1 MCTKNKFLISMII
14 IFLLS
19 SFSTSAAI
27 NNADKENNDMLLL
40 KAGHVNTTFSVKSQ
54 NEVLLMS
61 SAISE
66 ETSDYYI
73 LQFSGPAKEEWIH
86 NVSSAG
92 AGFYSYVP
100 NNAFIVRMNTSVKS
114 QVQEENFVKWI
125 GEYKS
130 FYKYD
135 PEMVDGNT
143 ENGFFSSETENN
155 QTYFISLFSED
166 EYAKVVELLD
176 TQGVE
181 VLSGSGKII
190 RIQTSPDRI
199 DDISMIKGISWIEEY
214 VQPTINNDIAAG
226 IINVDTVRQNH
237 SLKGSGQ
244 IVAVCDSGLD
254 TGIND
259 SSMHADL
266 RGRILSLTDTY
277 DGNAA
282 DSLGHGT
289 HVAGSVL
296 GNGSLSNGQYSGMA
310 PEAELVFQSVGD
322 GSRYLY
328 LPDDLSEVFQAAY
341 DKGAR
346 IHTNSWGSSLSGAYT
361 EYSQQ
366 VDQFMWEHQDMLIL
380 FSAGNS
386 GVDSDRDGVIDL
398 DSIGSPGTAKNCL
411 TVGASENERGDTF
424 NISPY
429 IIWGSAWPEKY
440 PESPISDDY
449 MADDSNGIAAFSS
462 RGPTNDGRIK
472 PDVVA
477 PGTFIAST
485 KSSVSS
491 ETGWGPINSHYLY
504 MGGTSMSTP
513 ITAGAAALVREYYTE
528 VENLNSP
535 SAALLKATIING
547 ACNITLGQYGTGVFR
562 EIDGRY
568 DYSQGWGRIDIENSV
583 YPQFPV
589 VMEYYDYV
597 ALNYSESWNVSYDIL
612 YTSEP
617 VRVTLVWTDYPG
629 AANVDP
635 QLINNLDL
643 IVAAPDGTYYG
654 NGAPDTVNNVEGVE
668 LLEPEAGTY
677 TITVNGTNFKDLN
690 NAPTQNFSLVISYG
704 DVSNIY
710 MYPEHNSYTT
720 NTSTEVYMNLTHADG
735 INPGSIDMRIDGSLV
750 SYSLE
755 AISSGYKVQDQSQ
768 LYSEGFHN
776 VSVSALTDNG
786 EELNYW
792 WRFYV
797 SVGENILTV
806 QNPLENAV
814 IQNNTVMINAS
825 SNKLCDFWYNIDNGT
840 NSTAQSGYT
849 LNASTELAD
858 GNHNITVFAEDI
870 TGAVNSTTVNF
881 TVFTESAD
889 IESPSAG
896 TVYYLPE
903 DSFTLN
909 GTVGVATNV
918 SVYVNGALTNYS
930 EPVSNGMFNITNV
943 PLSNG
948 TNAIN
953 VSAMYNN
960 SLTDYFAVNTTIY
973 VSLGQTTDTGSS
985 DLITV
990 NVPGIDSN
998 VSNPV
1003 FNFNVSGSSSNPGNL
1018 SAAVVRGAEPGN
1030 GSSLIGN
1037 ALDIR
1042 VHNESDQNYSY
1053 QFGRNVS
1060 LTLGYDPYLVN
1071 STGKLAIAWY
1081 NTDEEVWIPYMSI
1094 VNTSVHTV
1102 TTNITHLSI
1111 YAPMEDNTAPV
1122 ISSVTN
1128 SSTSTTVNLEWF
1140 ASDDT
1145 DHVEVWKGVLLLGNY
1160 SGSEMTDT
1168 GLSASTLYNYSLRAV
1183 DYVGNTGEWFNTSVR
1198 TITPTSTSSTSSS
1211 SGGGGGGGGGSTGE
1225 DVDNIAFKDVLSVYS
1240 GSGDLVDFD
1249 FTKEQNEIDYIRYT
1263 SLKNAGKITVTI
1275 EMLKNTSAL
1284 VDEAPSGLVY
1294 KNMNIWVGK
1303 TGYATESNI
1312 KDPVIGFVVSKEWLG
1327 DNDVNTDT
1335 IVLNRYNEDV
1345 WARLET
1351 EQTGEDEDY
1360 YYFEASTP
1368 GFSPFAI
1375 TADQPTTTITEQE
1388 TIKEQVEAG
1397 SSNGGGDEAPVVYEE
1412 YENSE
1417 TDKSTPAVSGV
1428 VTLLIIAVVSVLLR
1442 KQQN

>member
-1 MCTKNKFLISMII
+1 MII
-14 IFLLS
+14 IFLLGP
-19 SFSTSAAI
+19 FSTSAAT
-27 NNADKENNDMLLL
+27 NNADTENHNMLLL
-40 KAGHVNTTFSVKSQ
+40 KAGHVNTTFSVESQ

-86 NVSSAG
+86 NVSSAD
-92 AGFYSYVP
+92 AVFYSYVP

-135 PEMVDGNT
+135 PEMVDDNT
-143 ENGFFSSETENN
+143 ENGFFSSETEKN

-166 EYAKVVELLD
+166 EYAKVVESLD
-176 TQGVE
+176 AQGVD

-259 SSMHADL
+259 NSMHADI
-266 RGRILSLTDTY
+266 RGRILSLTDTH

-296 GNGSLSNGQYSGMA
+296 GNGSLSGGQYSGMA

-322 GSRYLY
+322 SSRTLY

-346 IHTNSWGSSLSGAYT
+346 IHTNSWGSSLSGTYT

-386 GVDSDRDGVIDL
+386 GVDSDGDGVIDE

-411 TVGASENERGDTF
+411 TVGASENNRSDVDSTYG
-424 NISPY
+424 ISY
-429 IIWGSAWPEKY
+429 STNSTIR
-440 PESPISDDY
+440 DDKI
-449 MADDSNGIAAFSS
+449 ADNSSGIAAFSS

-477 PGTFIAST
+477 PGTLIAST
-485 KSSVSS
+485 KSSAATSLADASVY
-491 ETGWGPINSHYLY
+491 GNSNYTF
-504 MGGTSMSTP
+504 MSGTSMSTP

-528 VENLNSP
+528 VENLSNP

-547 ACNITLGQYGTGVFR
+547 ACNITPGQYGTGVFQ

-568 DYSQGWGRIDIENSV
+568 DYSQGWGRVDIENSV
-583 YPQFPV
+583 YPQSPV

-597 ALNYSESWNVSYDIL
+597 ALNYSDSWNVSYDIL

-643 IVAAPDGTYYG
+643 IVEAPDGTYYG
-654 NGAPDTVNNVEGVE
+654 NGAPDTVNNVEDVE

-677 TITVNGTNFKDLN
+677 TITVNGTSFKDLN

-720 NTSTEVYMNLTHADG
+720 NATTEVYMNLTHADG
-735 INPGSIDMRIDGSLV
+735 INSSSINMMIDGSSV
-750 SYSLE
+750 VPSLE
-755 AISSGYKVQDQSQ
+755 VISGGYKVENQTSQ
-768 LYSEGFHN
+768 PYSEGFHN
-776 VSVSALTDNG
+776 VSVSALTDQN

-814 IQNNTVMINAS
+814 IQNNTVLINTS

-840 NSTAQSGYT
+840 NSTVQSGYT
-849 LNASTELAD
+849 LNTSTELAE

-881 TVFTESAD
+881 TVFTDSAD
-889 IESPSAG
+889 IESPSSGA
-896 TVYYLPE
+896 VYYLPE
-903 DSFTLN
+903 NSFTLN
-909 GTVGVATNV
+909 GTVGIATNV
-918 SVYVNGALTNYS
+918 SVYVNGVLTNNS

-943 PLSNG
+943 PLSNA
-948 TNAIN
+948 TNTIN
-953 VSAMYNN
+953 VSAIYNS
-960 SLTDYFAVNTTIY
+960 SLTDYFAANTTIY
-973 VSLGQTTDTGSS
+973 VSLGQITDTGSS

-990 NVPGIDSN
+990 NVPGIDAN

-1003 FNFNVSGSSSNPGNL
+1003 FNFNVSGTSSNPGNL

-1030 GSSLIGN
+1030 GSSLTGN

-1042 VHNESDQNYSY
+1042 VYNESDPNYSY

-1071 STGKLAIAWY
+1071 NTDKLAVAWY
-1081 NTDEEVWIPYMSI
+1081 DTDGKVWVPYRSI
-1094 VNTSVHTV
+1094 VNTTVHTV

-1122 ISSVTN
+1122 INSVTN
-1128 SSTSTTVNLEWF
+1128 SSTSATVNLEWVT
-1140 ASDDT
+1140 SGDT
-1145 DHVEVWKGVLLLGNY
+1145 DHTEVWKSGSLLGNY

-1198 TITPTSTSSTSSS
+1198 TITPTSTTSTSSS
-1211 SGGGGGGGGGSTGE
+1211 SGGGGGGGSTGE

-1284 VDEAPSGLVY
+1284 VDETPSGLVY

-1351 EQTGEDEDY
+1351 EQTGEDEEF
-1360 YYFEASTP
+1360 YYFEANTP

-1388 TIKEQVEAG
+1388 TIKKQVEAG
-1397 SSNGGGDEAPVVYEE
+1397 SSNGSGDEAPVVYEE

-1417 TDKSTPAVSGV
+1417 TDRSTPAISGV
-1428 VTLLIIAVVSVLLR
+1428 VTLLILAVVSVLLR

>member
-1 MCTKNKFLISMII
+1 MII

-19 SFSTSAAI
+19 SFSTSAAT
-27 NNADKENNDMLLL
+27 NNADMENHDMLLL
-40 KAGHVNTTFSVKSQ
+40 KAGHVNTTFSVESQ

-66 ETSDYYI
+66 EASDYYI
-73 LQFSGPAKEEWIH
+73 LQFSGQAKEEWKH
-86 NVSSAG
+86 NVSSKG
-92 AGFYSYVP
+92 AEIYNYVP
-100 NNAFIVRMNTSVKS
+100 NNAFIVKMNTSTKT
-114 QVQEENFVKWI
+114 QIQELDFVKWV

-130 FYKYD
+130 FYKYG
-135 PEMVDGNT
+135 PEIMDSSN
-143 ENGFFSSETENN
+143 EAGFLSPEAEET
-155 QTYFISLFSED
+155 QIYYISLFSAD
-166 EYAKVVELLD
+166 EYLQTVESLEALE
-176 TQGVE
+176 VE
-181 VLSGSGKII
+181 VLGGFGRTIS
-190 RIQTSPDRI
+190 IQASTGQI
-199 DDISMIKGISWIEEY
+199 ENISSIEGISWIEEY
-214 VQPTINNDIAAG
+214 IQPTIDNDVVAG
-226 IINVDTVRQNH
+226 IITTDVVHDMH
-237 SLKGSGQ
+237 GLKGTNQ
-244 IVAVCDSGLD
+244 TVAVAD
-254 TGIND
+254 TGIDIGVNNE
-259 SSMHADL
+259 SMHADL
-266 RGRILSLTDTY
+266 RGRIIAIFDIVG
-277 DGNAA
+277 DGAA
-282 DSLGHGT
+282 DVSSGHGT
-289 HVAGSVL
+289 HVSGSVL
-296 GNGSLSNGQYSGMA
+296 GNGSLSGGQYAGMA
-310 PEAELVFQSVGD
+310 PEAELVMQAIGNNSD
-322 GSRYLY
+322 SLY
-328 LPDDLSEVFQAAY
+328 LPSGGLEELFQQAY
-341 DKGAR
+341 DEGAR
-346 IHTNSWGSSLSGAYT
+346 IHTNSWGSDEYGNYT
-361 EYSQQ
+361 EHSKQ

-380 FSAGNS
+380 FSAGNE
-386 GVDSDRDGVIDL
+386 GIDSDSDGVIDS
-398 DSIGSPGTAKNCL
+398 DSIGSPATAKNCL

-424 NISPY
+424 SIVLY
-429 IIWGSAWPEKY
+429 TTWGGTWSSKY
-440 PESPISDDY
+440 SVLPISNDY

-485 KSSVSS
+485 RSSVASGN
-491 ETGWGPINSHYLY
+491 GWGDVSGNSYYMY

-528 VENLNSP
+528 VENLTSP

-547 ACNITLGQYGTGVFR
+547 ACNITPGQYGTGDYR

-568 DYSQGWGRIDIENSV
+568 DYSQGWGRVDIDNSI
-583 YPQFPV
+583 YPDSPV
-589 VMEYYDYV
+589 VMEYYDYIP
-597 ALNYSESWNVSYDIL
+597 LNSSESWNVSYDIL
-612 YTSEP
+612 YTSDP
-617 VRVTLVWTDYPG
+617 VRITLVWTDCPP
-629 AANVDP
+629 ADISDTDTITLV
-635 QLINNLDL
+635 NNLDL
-643 IVAAPDGTYYG
+643 VVDAPDGTYYG
-654 NGAPDTVNNVEGVE
+654 NGAPDTINNVEGIE
-668 LLEPEAGTY
+668 FLEPVAGTY
-677 TITVNGTNFKDLN
+677 TITVNGTNV
-690 NAPTQNFSLVISYG
+690 PQGPQNFSLVLSYG
-704 DVSNIY
+704 EVSDIY

-720 NTSTEVYMNLTHADG
+720 NETTEVYMNLTHADG
-735 INPGSIDMRIDGSLV
+735 INSSSINMKIDGSSV

-755 AISSGYKVQDQSQ
+755 AISSGYKVENQTSQ
-768 LYSEGFHN
+768 PYSEGFHN
-776 VSVSALTDNG
+776 VSVSALTDQN

-792 WRFYV
+792 WKFYV
-797 SVGENILTV
+797 SVGENILIV
-806 QNPLENAV
+806 RNPMENSV
-814 IQNNTVMINAS
+814 IQDNTVLINAS

-849 LNASTELAD
+849 LNTSTELAE
-858 GNHNITVFAEDI
+858 GNHNITVFAGDI

-889 IESPSAG
+889 IDFPSSGA
-896 TVYYLPE
+896 VYYLPE
-903 DSFTLN
+903 NSFTLN

-943 PLSNG
+943 PLSNA
-948 TNAIN
+948 TNTIN

-960 SLTDYFAVNTTIY
+960 SLTDYFAANTTIY
-973 VSLGQTTDTGSS
+973 VSLGQITDTGSS

-990 NVPGIDSN
+990 NVPGIDAN

-1003 FNFNVSGSSSNPGNL
+1003 FNFNVSGTSSNPGNL

-1030 GSSLIGN
+1030 GSSLTGN

-1042 VHNESDQNYSY
+1042 VYNESDPNYSY

-1060 LTLGYDPYLVN
+1060 LTLGYDLYLVN
-1071 STGKLAIAWY
+1071 NTDKLAVAWY
-1081 NTDEEVWIPYMSI
+1081 DTDGKVWVPYRSI
-1094 VNTSVHTV
+1094 VNTTVHTV

-1128 SSTSTTVNLEWF
+1128 SSTSATVNLEWF

-1160 SGSEMTDT
+1160 SGSEITDT
-1168 GLSASTLYNYSLRAV
+1168 GLSASTLYNYSFRAV

-1198 TITPTSTSSTSSS
+1198 TITPTSTTSTSSS
-1211 SGGGGGGGGGSTGE
+1211 SGSGGGGGGGGSTGE

-1284 VDEAPSGLVY
+1284 VDKAPSGLVY
-1294 KNMNIWVGK
+1294 KSMNIWVGK

-1312 KDPVIGFVVSKEWLG
+1312 KDPVIGFMVSKEWLG

-1351 EQTGEDEDY
+1351 EQTGEDEEY
-1360 YYFEASTP
+1360 YYFEANTP

-1375 TADQPTTTITEQE
+1375 TAYQPTTTITGQE
-1388 TIKEQVEAG
+1388 MIKEQVEAG
-1397 SSNGGGDEAPVVYEE
+1397 SSNGSGDEGPVVYEE

-1428 VTLLIIAVVSVLLR
+1428 VILLILAVVSVLLR